1 MKNQNTKLFIKYFAL
16 FIAVF
21 TLLFFAVG
29 LITEGKNK
37 SMTFLMMGI
46 DSKSFSE
53 SKGVRSDTIMLF
65 NVDRGTG
72 DIRILSI
79 PRDTRTPIDGRK
91 SKEKINH
98 SFAYGGPE
106 LTLKTVEDLLGVDI
120 DHYVVVDYNVVS
132 DYVDLIGGVKFNV
145 PMDMSYSDP
154 VADPP
159 LKIDLKAGEQV
170 LDGDKALQYLRY
182 RKGYKN
188 ADLGRIEAQQS
199 FLKELIAQS
208 VKPGTVLKLPGLY
221 WIYSQGVSTDIP
233 LSKLAL
239 YGISLFKY
247 DMDKITSETLPG
259 SPKTIDGISYFIHSE
274 EKTAQIIQSMIDT
287 KNQ

>member
-1 MKNQNTKLFIKYFAL
+1 MKNQNMKLFIKYFAL
-16 FIAVF
+16 FFAVF

-29 LITEGKNK
+29 LITEGKNN

-46 DSKSFSE
+46 DSKSFAE

-65 NVDRGTG
+65 NIDRGTG
-72 DIRILSI
+72 EISILSI
-79 PRDTRTPIDGRK
+79 PRDTRTPIEGRRN
-91 SKEKINH
+91 KEKINH

-106 LTLKTVEDLLGVDI
+106 LTVRTVENLLGVDI
-120 DHYVVVDYNVVS
+120 DHYVVVDYQVVS
-132 DYVDLIGGVKFNV
+132 EYVDLIGGVEFNV

-159 LKIDLKAGEQV
+159 LKIDLKAGDQV

-199 FLKELIAQS
+199 FLKALIGQS
-208 VKPGTVLKLPGLY
+208 IKPGIILKIPGLY
-221 WIYSQGVSTDIP
+221 GIYSSGVNTDIP
-233 LSKLAL
+233 LTKLAI

-247 DMDKITSETLPG
+247 DLDNLTSETLPG
-259 SPKTIDGISYFIHSE
+259 SPKTIDGISYYIHSE
-274 EKTAQIIQSMIDT
+274 EKTAEIIQSMIDT

>member
-1 MKNQNTKLFIKYFAL
+1 MKNQNMKLFIKYFSL
-16 FIAVF
+16 FFAVF

-37 SMTFLMMGI
+37 STTFLMMGI
-46 DSKSFSE
+46 DSKSFAE
-53 SKGVRSDTIMLF
+53 SKGVRSDTIMLL

-72 DIRILSI
+72 EISILSI
-79 PRDTRTPIDGRK
+79 PRDTRTPIDGRRN
-91 SKEKINH
+91 KEKINH

-106 LTLKTVEDLLGVDI
+106 LTVKTVENLLGIDI
-120 DHYVVVDYNVVS
+120 DHYVVVDYQVVS
-132 DYVDLIGGVKFNV
+132 EYVDLIGGVEFNV

-159 LKIDLKAGEQV
+159 LKIDLKAGDQI

-199 FLKELIAQS
+199 FLKALIAQS
-208 VKPGTVLKLPGLY
+208 VKPGIILKIPGLY
-221 WIYSQGVSTDIP
+221 GIYSDGVSTDIP
-233 LSKLAL
+233 LTKFAL
-239 YGISLFKY
+239 YGMSLFRY
-247 DMDKITSETLPG
+247 DLDNLITETLPG
-259 SPKTIDGISYFIHSE
+259 SPKTIDGISYYIHSE
-274 EKTAQIIQSMIDT
+274 EKTAEIIQNMIDT

>member
-120 DHYVVVDYNVVS
+120 DHYVVVDYKVVS

>member
-1 MKNQNTKLFIKYFAL
+1 MKNQNMKLFIKYFAL
-16 FIAVF
+16 FFTVF

-29 LITEGKNK
+29 LITEGTSKN
-37 SMTFLMMGI
+37 MTFLMMGI
-46 DSKSFSE
+46 DSKSFAE

-72 DIRILSI
+72 EISILSI
-79 PRDTRTPIDGRK
+79 PRDTRTPIEGRK
-91 SKEKINH
+91 NKEKINH

-106 LTLKTVEDLLGVDI
+106 LTVKTVENLLGVDI
-120 DHYVVVDYNVVS
+120 NHYVVVGFQVVS
-132 DYVDLIGGVKFNV
+132 EYVDLIGGDRFNG

-159 LKIDLKAGEQV
+159 LKIDLKAGEQI

-208 VKPGTVLKLPGLY
+208 AKPGIVLKIPGLY
-221 WIYSQGVSTDIP
+221 GIYNSGVNTDIP
-233 LSKLAL
+233 LTKLAL
-239 YGISLFKY
+239 YGISIFKY
-247 DMDKITSETLPG
+247 DLSNLISETLPG
-259 SPKTIDGISYFIHSE
+259 SPKTIDGISYYIHSE
-274 EKTAQIIQSMIDT
+274 EKTAEIIQSMIET
-287 KNQ
+287 NNQ

>member
-120 DHYVVVDYNVVS
+120 DHYVVVDYKVVS

-145 PMDMSYSDP
+145 PMDISYSDP

-259 SPKTIDGISYFIHSE
+259 SPKTIDGIYYFIHSE

>member
-1 MKNQNTKLFIKYFAL
+1 MKNQNMKLFIKYFAL
-16 FIAVF
+16 FFAVF

-29 LITEGKNK
+29 LITEGKNNN
-37 SMTFLMMGI
+37 MTFLMMGI
-46 DSKSFSE
+46 DSKSFAE

-65 NVDRGTG
+65 NIDRGTG
-72 DIRILSI
+72 EISILSI
-79 PRDTRTPIDGRK
+79 PRDTRTPIEGRRN
-91 SKEKINH
+91 KEKINH

-106 LTLKTVEDLLGVDI
+106 LTVRTVENLLGVDI
-120 DHYVVVDYNVVS
+120 DHYVVVDYQVVS
-132 DYVDLIGGVKFNV
+132 EYVDLIGGVEFNV

-159 LKIDLKAGEQV
+159 LKIDLKAGDQV

-199 FLKELIAQS
+199 FLKALIGQS
-208 VKPGTVLKLPGLY
+208 IKPGIILKIPGLY
-221 WIYSQGVSTDIP
+221 GIYSSGVNTDIP
-233 LSKLAL
+233 LTKLAI

-247 DMDKITSETLPG
+247 DLDNLTSETLPG
-259 SPKTIDGISYFIHSE
+259 SPKTIDGISYYIHSE
-274 EKTAQIIQSMIDT
+274 EKTAEIIQSMIDT

>member
-1 MKNQNTKLFIKYFAL
+1 MKNHNLKLFMKYFAI
-16 FIAVF
+16 FFAVF

-29 LITEGKNK
+29 LASDGREKSITV
-37 SMTFLMMGI
+37 LMMGI
-46 DSKSFSE
+46 DSNSFAE

-72 DIRILSI
+72 RISIVSI
-79 PRDTRTPIDGRK
+79 PRDTRTVIEGRK
-91 SKEKINH
+91 NKEKINH

-106 LTLKTVEDLLGVDI
+106 LTTKTVEALLGIDI
-120 DHYVVVDYNVVS
+120 DHYVVVDYQMVS
-132 DYVDLIGGVKFNV
+132 DYVDLIGGIEFDV

-159 LKIDLKAGEQV
+159 LKIDLKAGEQK

-199 FLKELIAQS
+199 FLKSLISQS
-208 VKPGTVLKLPGLY
+208 AKPGIIFKIPGIY
-221 WIYSQGVSTDIP
+221 RIYSKGVNTDIP
-233 LSKLAL
+233 ITKLAL
-239 YGISLFKY
+239 YGMAIFRY
-247 DMDKITSETLPG
+247 DLDAMESATLPG
-259 SPKTIDGISYFIHSE
+259 SPKTIDGISYYIHSE
-274 EKTAQIIQSMIDT
+274 DKTEELIKNMIDDQ
-287 KNQ
+287 NP